1 MVIIRLSYTPSSP
14 EAERDWKEREE
25 GGRDGRES
33 GREGGEGG
41 REGERAGIEGSD
53 QISVGIAEVISHC
66 QKQIH

>member
-14 EAERDWKEREE
+14 EAGRDRKEREE
-25 GGRDGRES
+25 GGRDERES
-33 GREGGEGG
+33 GREGGEGE
-41 REGERAGIEGSD
+41 REKGQGIEGSD